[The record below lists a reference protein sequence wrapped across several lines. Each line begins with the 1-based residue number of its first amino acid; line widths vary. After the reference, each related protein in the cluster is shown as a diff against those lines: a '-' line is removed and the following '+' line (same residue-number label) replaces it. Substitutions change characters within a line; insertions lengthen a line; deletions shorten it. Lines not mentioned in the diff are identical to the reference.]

1 MDAFIV
7 KHACAAFRFLNNFI
21 AVCNLVSQLAISITL
36 LGIVLVNLYNALPLA
51 ATPSAKPSHL
61 IGLVFA
67 PNFYIFVFIDVTRL
81 NFE

>member
-7 KHACAAFRFLNNFI
+7 KHACTAFRFLNYLI
-21 AVCNLVSQLAISITL
+21 AICNLVFQLAISITL

-51 ATPSAKPSHL
+51 ATPSAKPSQL
-61 IGLVFA
+61 VGLVVA
-67 PNFYIFVFIDVTRL
+67 PNFDIFIFIDVTCL